1 MRTKTAR
8 TGIRKFALPALLL
21 LALLLLSAR
30 AQFQFRRSGFG
41 RSYGGATPE
50 AIQEQ
55 DQMQKALNPNFKEDV
70 FTFARLMFDTDNG
83 GALGGPRRWDDD
95 SPEADLNLS
104 FRLFQV
110 TSLKIRP
117 GFNCINITTKE
128 LERYPFVYMADS
140 GRFALKDQEVT
151 DLRRYLLNG
160 GFLMADDFWGDDQW
174 NHFYGQ
180 MKLVFPDRE
189 PVELSID
196 DRIFQTVYS
205 FKQEPQMPSVGSF
218 FQTGQSYDP
227 YWPFVDK
234 DHGPH
239 YYAIYD
245 DKHRMMAIL
254 CHNNHFGDGWEH
266 ESEDQRYFERFSE
279 KMAYPMFINIVYYA
293 MTH

>member
-1 MRTKTAR
+1 MRKKTAR
-8 TGIRKFALPALLL
+8 AGIRKFALPALLL
-21 LALLLLSAR
+21 LALLLLSAD
-30 AQFQFRRSGFG
+30 AQFRRRGGFG
-41 RSYGGATPE
+41 RSYGSSSPE

-55 DQMQKALNPNFKEDV
+55 DQMQKALNPAFKEDV
-70 FTFARLMFDTDNG
+70 FTFARLTFDADYS
-83 GALGGPRRWDDD
+83 GALGGGRQWEDD
-95 SPEADLNLS
+95 SPEADWNLTY
-104 FRLFQV
+104 RLFQV

-117 GFNCINITTKE
+117 GLNYINITTGD
-128 LERYPFVYMADS
+128 LERYPFVYMAAS
-140 GRFALKDQEVT
+140 GRLILKDQEVA

-174 NHFYGQ
+174 DHFYGQ
-180 MKLVFPDRE
+180 MKRVFPDRE

-218 FQTGQSYDP
+218 LQTGQSFDP
-227 YWPFVDK
+227 YWPYGNK